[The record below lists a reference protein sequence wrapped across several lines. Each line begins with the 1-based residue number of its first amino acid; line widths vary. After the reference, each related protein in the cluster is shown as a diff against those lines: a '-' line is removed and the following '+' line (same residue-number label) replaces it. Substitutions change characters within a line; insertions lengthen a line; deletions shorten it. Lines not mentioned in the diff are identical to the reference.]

1 MTVSCKES
9 DTMQPQQAP
18 RRGRDERPAP
28 EAAAGRPDR
37 AIDPV
42 IDRLR
47 RIVADDLDVNLSY
60 DEVDPTVPLFEE
72 GLALDSVVLV
82 ELISFVERRFGI
94 ELRDDAL
101 NMETF
106 ETLETLARVV
116 HRELRLQARAQGS

>member
-9 DTMQPQQAP
+9 DTMQPHQAP
-18 RRGRDERPAP
+18 HAARDERPAP
-28 EAAAGRPDR
+28 KAPAGRPDP

-42 IDRLR
+42 IDKLR
-47 RIVADDLDVNLSY
+47 RIVADDLDVNLTY
-60 DEVDPTVPLFEE
+60 EEVDPTVPLFEE

-116 HRELRLQARAQGS
+116 RRELQVQAQGS